1 MGNKRENILAALEL
15 VLAEILRVDKMNV
28 WISVKDRSIASILQS
43 GGVNK
48 NYSAIIVDELK
59 SLDW

>member
-48 NYSAIIVDELK
+48 KTIRLLS
-59 SLDW
+59 